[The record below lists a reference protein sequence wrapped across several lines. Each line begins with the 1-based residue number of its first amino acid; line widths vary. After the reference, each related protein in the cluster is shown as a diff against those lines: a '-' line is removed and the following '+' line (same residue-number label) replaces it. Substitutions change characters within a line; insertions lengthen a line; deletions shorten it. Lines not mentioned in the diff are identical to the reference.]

1 MPGTK
6 NRIKQ
11 VAETCRACVLEHTS
25 SSPVGREFITDVE
38 AAYSL
43 GRHKPNRDE
52 AWTHYFADQR
62 QITKEMLERVE
73 KALYRYEAGEEKF
86 LEPA

>member
-11 VAETCRACVLEHTS
+11 TAEVCRGCVLATAEK
-25 SSPVGREFITDVE
+25 PEIGREFIADVE
-38 AAYSL
+38 ASYTAT
-43 GRHKPNRDE
+43 RPKTDRNE

-62 QITKEMLERVE
+62 QITSEMLERVGASL
-73 KALYRYEAGEEKF
+73 KRYEAGEEKF
-86 LEPA
+86 LP